1 MSYLWRLFGQGDIKD
16 VEAQL
21 MGVRVVKEDI
31 VAALN
36 EIDLTYYFG
45 KTTAEEIADVILS

>member
-1 MSYLWRLFGQGDIKD
+1 
-16 VEAQL
+16 